1 MTVESIKEVIAGLPD
16 DARHPLAAW
25 LTDLDYDEWDRQ
37 MATDFAP
44 DGRGTTLAERMKR
57 QIAEGKARPIEE
69 GFAKQG
75 SLQA

>member
-16 DARHPLAAW
+16 DARHSLAAW
-25 LTDLDYDEWDRQ
+25 LNDLDYDEWDRQ

-44 DGRGTTLAERMKR
+44 GGRGTALAGRMKR
-57 QIAEGKARPIEE
+57 QIVEGKARPIEE
-69 GFAKQG
+69 EFAKQG